1 MPLPTSE
8 EFRKKFLEAFDECC
22 EEATLRNSFKEAWMN
37 WTAFMTGKSTKVDS
51 WDRRAVLPTVAKEF
65 DLEIEQEFMR
75 LDLVFYKKNGCP
87 LAVAIEHENVPR
99 GIETELDKLFLVRSR
114 LKVLIT
120 YAWKG
125 SEKFVAVKDELTETV
140 RKYYQYYTSNLLPEP
155 PETEYLFLLGNEETQ
170 KSIAWYY
177 LPLEV
182 RRYGKELFSDFTL
195 DGWAT
200 DQA

>member
-1 MPLPTSE
+1 MSIPTAE
-8 EFRKKFLEAFDECC
+8 EFRKKFVEVFNECC
-22 EEATLRNSFKEAWMN
+22 EEARRYSFEEAWKN

-65 DLEIEQEFMR
+65 GLETEQEFMR
-75 LDLVFYKKNGCP
+75 LDLVFYKKSGCP

-114 LKVLIT
+114 LKVLFT

-140 RKYYQYYTSNLLPEP
+140 RKYYKYYANNLLPEP

-177 LPLEV
+177 LSFEV
-182 RRYGKELFSDFTL
+182 KNGMEKNSFQISR
-195 DGWAT
+195 
-200 DQA
+200 